1 MLGTT
6 RTAIVTV
13 LTVCA
18 VLALTSCDLL
28 PSSSDEE
35 MAGWAERYCRAATD
49 FIQGFMVTE
58 VQPSGD
64 WEASYQ
70 FIQHYRR
77 TSDAAEKAL
86 QSLNSM
92 DVPQEARS
100 VHNSTVDV
108 LNNVIDIA
116 QDGIDDVEHAVNRAL
131 FQTAIDRYATRL
143 QDQSRK
149 LDEATQEAS
158 PRIRERLLSCL
169 P

>member
-1 MLGTT
+1 MLCTT
-6 RTAIVTV
+6 RTAIVTA

-18 VLALTSCDLL
+18 VLALTGCDIP

-35 MAGWAERYCRAATD
+35 IAGWAARYCRAATD

-77 TSDAAEKAL
+77 TRDAAEKAV
-86 QSLNSM
+86 QRLNLM

-100 VHNSTVDV
+100 VHNTTIEMLS
-108 LNNVIDIA
+108 NVKDIA
-116 QDGIDDVEHAVNRAL
+116 QDAIDDVEHAVNRAL
-131 FQTAIDRYATRL
+131 FQTAVDRYATRL

>member
-1 MLGTT
+1 M
-6 RTAIVTV
+6 VTV

-18 VLALTSCDLL
+18 ILTLTGCEIL

-35 MAGWAERYCRAATD
+35 IANWAKRYCRAATD

-64 WEASYQ
+64 WEVSYQ

-77 TSDAAEKAL
+77 TSDAAEEAL

-92 DVPQEARS
+92 DVPEEARS
-100 VHNSTVDV
+100 VHNTTIDV
-108 LNNVIDIA
+108 LGNVKDIA
-116 QDGIDDVEHAVNRAL
+116 QDAIDDVEHAVNRAL

-143 QDQSRK
+143 QDQSRT
-149 LDEATQEAS
+149 LEEATQGAS
-158 PRIRERLLSCL
+158 PRIGEQLLSCL